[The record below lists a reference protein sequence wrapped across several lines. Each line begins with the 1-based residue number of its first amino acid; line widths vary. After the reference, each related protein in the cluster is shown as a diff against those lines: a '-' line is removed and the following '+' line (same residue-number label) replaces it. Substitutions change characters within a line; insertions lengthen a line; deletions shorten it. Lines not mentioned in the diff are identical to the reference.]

1 MPATLLLVLGA
12 CCALAARAAGGERQ
26 LEVELRTYVS
36 TFEIVS
42 TMPHDPNAFTQG
54 LTFGP
59 DGTLYESDGLYHHS
73 AVRVV
78 DPATGATLRKKENKA
93 AHFAEGIEV
102 VGNRLIQLTWQN
114 NVLLEYS
121 LPDLELIREVAVK
134 IGREGWG
141 LASDGTTL
149 YVTDSSNSLFHVRPG
164 SYAVT
169 KQVPMH
175 DPRLG
180 RDVFGVNE
188 LEWVE
193 GELWGNVYPMYQG
206 THSECIVRI
215 NATSGEVLGWLD
227 FRGLLARQRATV
239 RMSPHNYVLN
249 GIAYHEPT
257 RQIYVT
263 GKNWDQ
269 MYQVRLR
276 PQPALG
282 EDHVTAH
289 CNLGHPSGLNS
300 G

>member
-1 MPATLLLVLGA
+1 MP
-12 CCALAARAAGGERQ
+12 
-26 LEVELRTYVS
+26 
-36 TFEIVS
+36 I
-42 TMPHDPNAFTQG
+42 
-54 LTFGP
+54 
-59 DGTLYESDGLYHHS
+59 
-73 AVRVV
+73 
-78 DPATGATLRKKENKA
+78 
-93 AHFAEGIEV
+93 
-102 VGNRLIQLTWQN
+102 
-114 NVLLEYS
+114 
-121 LPDLELIREVAVK
+121 
-134 IGREGWG
+134 
-141 LASDGTTL
+141 
-149 YVTDSSNSLFHVRPG
+149 
-164 SYAVT
+164 
-169 KQVPMH
+169 H